1 MEFFLKNYQHTLE
14 TLKQILWLIDAFVH
28 LLFAGAVAKDCG
40 YMIKRGMRP
49 ILVSPS
55 TWAFTALIG
64 GVWAAGL
71 YWVLHHSSLMRTFSS
86 QTREKHPS

>member
-1 MEFFLKNYQHTLE
+1 MNYQHISDTL
-14 TLKQILWLIDAFVH
+14 QHMLIWINSFLH

-40 YMIKRGMRP
+40 KLSNRGLAP
-49 ILVSPS
+49 ILVSPA

-71 YWVLHHSSLMRTFSS
+71 YWFLHHSTLTYTSATKIK
-86 QTREKHPS
+86 QEPN

>member
-40 YMIKRGMRP
+40 YISGNEFENIKSGYNE
-49 ILVSPS
+49 
-55 TWAFTALIG
+55 IG
-64 GVWAAGL
+64 RMLG
-71 YWVLHHSSLMRTFSS
+71 SIINKPENFIT
-86 QTREKHPS
+86 TNN

>member
-1 MEFFLKNYQHTLE
+1 MKTLLMNYQHITDTL
-14 TLKQILWLIDAFVH
+14 QNMFMLINGLLH

-40 YMIKRGMRP
+40 KLCNRGLTP
-49 ILVSPS
+49 ILVSPA

-71 YWVLHHSSLMRTFSS
+71 YWLLHHSTLTYVSS
-86 QTREKHPS
+86 GKTKQESS